1 MGRIE
6 TYQAEKAVYHEG
18 QPNTV
23 LSVTECKQYAVRFTD
38 GEGKETMCLVLVFG
52 KMEDGGIGVFR
63 LATATQM
70 AEQLQR
76 LNPNQL
82 EQIRAA
88 IQNYQPDEGGEI
100 QLNPEVAG
108 ALEDL
113 DIGEEAGEEDAPA
126 EATG

>member
-6 TYQAEKAVYHEG
+6 TYQSEKATYHEG

-23 LSVTECKQYAVRFTD
+23 LSVTPCQQYAVRFTD
-38 GEGKETMCLVLVFG
+38 SEGKETMCLVLTFG
-52 KMEDGGIGVFR
+52 KMEDGGLGIFR
-63 LATATQM
+63 LANATQM

-88 IQNYQPDEGGEI
+88 IANHVPSAEGDNI
-100 QLNPEVAG
+100 ALNPIISG
-108 ALEDL
+108 ALADL
-113 DIGEEAGEEDAPA
+113 DLEEGKEEAV
-126 EATG
+126 

>member
-1 MGRIE
+1 MGTVN
-6 TYQAEKAVYHEG
+6 TYQAEKATYHEG

-38 GEGKETMCLVLVFG
+38 SEGKETMSLVLAFG
-52 KMEDGGIGVFR
+52 TMEDGGLGVFR

-82 EQIRAA
+82 EQVRAA
-88 IQNYQPDEGGEI
+88 IMNHSPEGGASVR
-100 QLNPEVAG
+100 LNADVAG
-108 ALEDL
+108 QLEDL
-113 DIGEEAGEEDAPA
+113 NIGDEEAEES
-126 EATG
+126 EG

>member
-1 MGRIE
+1 MGTIN
-6 TYQAEKAVYHEG
+6 TYQSEKAKYHEG

-23 LSVTECKQYAVRFTD
+23 LSVTTCKQYAVRFTD
-38 GEGKETMCLVLVFG
+38 AEGKETMCLVLAFG
-52 KMEDGGIGVFR
+52 QMEDGGLGVFR

-82 EQIRAA
+82 EQVRAA
-88 IQNYQPDEGGEI
+88 IRDHSPEDGAEI
-100 QLNPEVAG
+100 RINPG

-113 DIGEEAGEEDAPA
+113 DLQEQGEEEEAQ
-126 EATG
+126 EAVG